1 MAQGAALLRKG
12 LIAAGVF
19 MVFGIGAIAALPH
32 LPVAALS
39 GAKYP
44 LVEMLDWDDF
54 SAALDARGL
63 RREPRLFIAATRWLD
78 AGKIDYA
85 LHGTPPVLCLSD
97 DPRGFGLIR
106 DPQDFVGWNALI
118 AAPGLTYEEAR
129 QRFGRYFESIEPL
142 APIDILAGGKP
153 AITLQIFRAQNFH
166 NLAPEFTLNLRR
178 GAGR

>member
-1 MAQGAALLRKG
+1 MLRKG
-12 LIAAGVF
+12 LIAAVVF
-19 MVFGIGAIAALPH
+19 MAVGVGVIAALPH

-44 LVEMLDWDDF
+44 LIEMLDWNDF
-54 SAALDARGL
+54 AAALDARGL
-63 RREPRLFIAATRWLD
+63 REEPRLFIAATRWLD

-85 LHGTPPVLCLSD
+85 LHGNPPVLCLSD

-118 AAPGLTYEEAR
+118 AAPGLTLEEAR
-129 QRFGRYFESIEPL
+129 QRFGRYFDPIEPL
-142 APIDILAGGKP
+142 APIEILAGGKP
-153 AITLQIFRAQNFH
+153 AITRQIFRAQNFH
-166 NLAPEFTLNLRR
+166 DPAPEFTLNLRR